1 MLFLFYNYTTF
12 VFLTFFFMS
21 ILFPQNKVFD
31 NLFLDLAE
39 STMDMV
45 KLFHEFSKEFK
56 DFEKFAGKAKIIEQ
70 QADSITHKILDELKE
85 AFITPY
91 DREDLHALV
100 IQMDDVVDDLESVLQ
115 WFYIYHISEKRDCVV
130 AFAELYVETVEY
142 LILLIK
148 GCFGNNKKDSINL
161 SKVIIA
167 MHTLESRGDDMYLA
181 NIRELFTN
189 EKDPIELIKWKVTIE
204 TMENA
209 MDRFE
214 RIANTVESIKLKAN

>member
-1 MLFLFYNYTTF
+1 
-12 VFLTFFFMS
+12 MS

-70 QADSITHKILDELKE
+70 QADTITHKILDELKE
-85 AFITPY
+85 ALITPY

-115 WFYIYHISEKRDCVV
+115 
-130 AFAELYVETVEY
+130 
-142 LILLIK
+142 
-148 GCFGNNKKDSINL
+148 
-161 SKVIIA
+161 
-167 MHTLESRGDDMYLA
+167 
-181 NIRELFTN
+181 
-189 EKDPIELIKWKVTIE
+189 
-204 TMENA
+204 
-209 MDRFE
+209 
-214 RIANTVESIKLKAN
+214 

>member
-1 MLFLFYNYTTF
+1 
-12 VFLTFFFMS
+12 MS

-70 QADSITHKILDELKE
+70 QADTITHKILDELKE
-85 AFITPY
+85 ALITPY

>member
-1 MLFLFYNYTTF
+1 
-12 VFLTFFFMS
+12 MS

-70 QADSITHKILDELKE
+70 QADTITHKILDELKE

-115 WFYIYHISEKRDCVV
+115 GFYIYHISEKRDCVV